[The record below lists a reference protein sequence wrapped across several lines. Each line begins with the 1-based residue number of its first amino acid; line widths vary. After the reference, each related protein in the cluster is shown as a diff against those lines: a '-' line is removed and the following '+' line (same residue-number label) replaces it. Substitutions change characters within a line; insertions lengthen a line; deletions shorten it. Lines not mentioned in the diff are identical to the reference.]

1 MKSKVIARWGLVVA
15 IGLVGCT
22 VGVPNVVETP
32 EVISG
37 DVGLDSKDHPAR
49 QGNLVMRIQ
58 WPSRGNSIQA
68 IPAGADSIEI
78 AVRTHAGKLLESQA
92 VTRPAGDAP
101 VSTIFFK
108 IAPSHGTVDIDV
120 VVRGSGA
127 ILARGGKKGVPV
139 RDNTSTG
146 VSITIDDDDSVTLR
160 LARQLVLLKDM
171 YHYFDRFQNW
181 QHVRSFPE
189 VSAMEASGRA
199 LVDAFNLHGQRL
211 FREVRTGTN
220 PQASI
225 GAPGVRETW
234 HLPQEPALGF
244 EFRDQEILRAYW
256 PGYQVTQAFMPGAS
270 SRRLGLTLSPDSTQG
285 DQTLA
290 NAEVEVSAP
299 WVVEPQLQGTFA
311 GLPTNGTTPALR
323 SWSLFGGERPVFE
336 GITDLQGRAQVD
348 PNGRGDLRFKG
359 AFKVSGI
366 QEAGASP
373 LMAAL
378 RQANPYTYYAWTR
391 FPTQAE
397 ASFSMPSLQAAMT
410 AAVGAD
416 FQTGKVSLSLTPKD
430 AQGAIS
436 TFKIAADVSVRLR
449 NEAEKTLLDGGTL
462 NFQIDDEM
470 EDLRLKG
477 TVTLA
482 TQPQQLL
489 VQAEFVD
496 VPTLTVIGTI
506 DYEAPFDE
514 RGGLIQSKN
523 ETWPYLVL
531 NDGEGGTPGTRI
543 HLTPGLFSG
552 KTTGG
557 LSVYLY

>member
-1 MKSKVIARWGLVVA
+1 MKSKIIARWGLVVA
-15 IGLVGCT
+15 VGLVGCT
-22 VGVPNVVETP
+22 VGVPNIVETP
-32 EVISG
+32 KVPAG
-37 DVGLDSKDHPAR
+37 DAGLDAKEQPAR
-49 QGNLVMRIQ
+49 QGNVVLRIQ
-58 WPSRGNSIQA
+58 WPLRGKTVQA

-78 AVRTHAGKLLESQA
+78 AVRTQAGKLLESQT
-92 VTRPAGDAP
+92 VNRPEGDAP
-101 VSTIFFK
+101 VSTISFQ
-108 IAPSHGTVDIDV
+108 IAPSLGTVDIDV
-120 VVRGSGA
+120 VVRGAGA
-127 ILARGGKKGVPV
+127 ILARGGKRGVPV

-146 VSITIDDDDSVTLR
+146 VSITLDTDDSVTVR

-181 QHVRSFPE
+181 QQARSFPE
-189 VSAMEASGRA
+189 VAVMEASGRA
-199 LVDAFNLHGQRL
+199 FLDAFNLHGQRL

-220 PQASI
+220 PQALLGVT
-225 GAPGVRETW
+225 GARETW

-244 EFRDQEILRAYW
+244 DFRDQEILRAFW
-256 PGYQVTQAFMPGAS
+256 PGYQLTQAFTPGPS
-270 SRRLGLTLSPDSTQG
+270 SRRLALALSPDSPQG
-285 DQTLA
+285 DQTVA
-290 NAEVEVSAP
+290 SVEVEVSAP
-299 WVVEPQLQGTFA
+299 WVVDPQLQGTFA
-311 GLPTNGTTPALR
+311 GLPTSGTTPALR

-359 AFKVSGI
+359 AFKLSGI

-378 RQANPYTYYAWTR
+378 RHANPYTYYAWTR
-391 FPTQAE
+391 IPTQGE

-410 AAVGAD
+410 AALGAD
-416 FQTGKVSLSLTPKD
+416 FQTGNVNLSLTPKD
-430 AQGAIS
+430 AQGATS
-436 TFKIAADVSVRLR
+436 TFKIAADVSVRLKK
-449 NEAEKTLLDGGTL
+449 EAEKTLLDGGTL
-462 NFQIDDEM
+462 TFQIDDEM
-470 EDLRLKG
+470 EDLRPKG

-482 TQPQQLL
+482 TQPQQL
-489 VQAEFVD
+489 VVHAEFVD

-543 HLTPGLFSG
+543 HLTPGLFTG